1 VAKALVLFVKNKK
14 IRERKMKKFL
24 SLLTVAALGATVS
37 VKAVLAEEVLRAV
50 HAFPSFLVYTK
61 TFLSFVDEVNA
72 RGKGV
77 VRIQVMGGPEAI
89 KMFEQP
95 NAVRDGVVDMVHTPG
110 SFYGA
115 AVPEIDAM
123 VASTKTAVETRANGG
138 TAMMDAAHQMRFNVK
153 YLAWID
159 SGIGFN
165 IFTVNE
171 PKFRSSDGVLDLG
184 GVKIRD
190 NPIYTAFLKS
200 LDATTSP
207 MPSTEAYG
215 ALEKGVIDAAPWTT
229 IGITDLKWDKFVKYM
244 VEPAFYSTDLGII
257 VNLDRWNSLS
267 AEAKAVLEEVA
278 IEWEQKSYDERQAEV
293 EQYKAA
299 YKEGGMSF
307 VSHSDAGGANYL
319 KLAYD
324 SVWAR
329 ATERMTEKGSGGD
342 VAKLRSLYAPE

>member
-1 VAKALVLFVKNKK
+1 MKK
-14 IRERKMKKFL
+14 II
-24 SLLTVAALGATVS
+24 SLLTVAAVGTTLN
-37 VKAVLAEEVLRAV
+37 VKAVAAEELLRAV
-50 HAFPSFLVYTK
+50 HAFPNFLVYTK
-61 TFLSFVDEVNA
+61 TFLSYVEEVNA

-77 VRIQVMGGPEAI
+77 VQIQVMGGPEAI

-123 VASTKTAVETRANGG
+123 VASKKNAVETRANGG
-138 TAMMDAAHQMRFNVK
+138 TAMMDAAHQKRFNVK

-200 LDATTSP
+200 LEATTSP
-207 MPSTEAYG
+207 MASTEAYG

-229 IGITDLKWDKFVKYM
+229 IGITDLKWNKFLNYM
-244 VEPAFYSTDLGII
+244 VEPSFYSTDLGII
-257 VNLDRWNSLS
+257 VNLDRWNSLTD
-267 AEAKAVLEEVA
+267 EAKDVLQTVA
-278 IEWEQKSYDERQAEV
+278 IEWEQKSHDERQADV
-293 EQYKAA
+293 AKYKAA
-299 YKEGGMSF
+299 YTESGMKF
-307 VSHSDAGGANYL
+307 VNHSEVGGANYL

-329 ATERMTEKGSGGD
+329 ATERMTDKGNAED
-342 VAKLRSLYAPE
+342 VAKLRSLYAPD

>member
-1 VAKALVLFVKNKK
+1 
-14 IRERKMKKFL
+14 MKKL
-24 SLLTVAALGATVS
+24 ISLFAAAAVGATLTVKTV
-37 VKAVLAEEVLRAV
+37 VAEEVLTAV
-50 HAFPSFLVYTK
+50 HAFPPFLVYTK
-61 TFLSFVDEVNA
+61 TFLSYVEEVNK

-77 VRIQVMGGPEAI
+77 VQIRVLGGPEAI

-123 VASTKTAVETRANGG
+123 VASTNNAMQTRANGG
-138 TAMMDAAHQMRFNVK
+138 TAMMDAAHQKRFNVK

-165 IFTVNE
+165 IFTANE
-171 PKFRSSDGVLDLG
+171 PKFRSSDQVLDLS

-229 IGITDLKWDKFVKYM
+229 IGITDLKWNKFLNYM

-257 VNLDRWNSLS
+257 VNLDRWNAMDAS
-267 AEAKAVLEEVA
+267 AKELLQAVA
-278 IEWEQKSYDERQAEV
+278 IEWEQKSYDDRQGDV
-293 EQYKAA
+293 DKYKKA
-299 YKEGGMSF
+299 YADGGMKF
-307 VSHSDAGGANYL
+307 VSHSAAGGANYL

-329 ATERMTEKGSGGD
+329 ATSRMTEKGSGGD
-342 VAKLRSLYAPE
+342 VAKLRSLYAPQ

>member
-1 VAKALVLFVKNKK
+1 
-14 IRERKMKKFL
+14 MKKFFN
-24 SLLTVAALGATVS
+24 LLAIAAVGATMS
-37 VKAVLAEEVLRAV
+37 VKAVAAEEVIRAV
-50 HAFPSFLVYTK
+50 HAFPGFLVYTK
-61 TFLSFVDEVNA
+61 TFLSYVDEVNA

-123 VASTKTAVETRANGG
+123 VASTKNATEARANGG
-138 TAMMDAAHQMRFNVK
+138 TAMMDAAHQKRFNVK

-159 SGIGFN
+159 SGVGFN

-171 PKFRSSDGVLDLG
+171 PKFRSSDGVLDMS
-184 GVKIRD
+184 GVKMRD

-200 LDATTSP
+200 LEATTSP
-207 MPSTEAYG
+207 MPSTEVYG

-229 IGITDLKWDKFVKYM
+229 IGITDLKWNKFLNYM
-244 VEPAFYSTDLGII
+244 VEPSFYSTDLGII
-257 VNLDRWNSLS
+257 VNLDRWNGLS
-267 AEAKAVLEEVA
+267 AEAKAILQDVA
-278 IEWEQKSYDERQAEV
+278 IEWEQKSHNDRKADISK
-293 EQYKAA
+293 YKAA
-299 YKEGGMSF
+299 YKEGGMDF
-307 VSHSDAGGANYL
+307 VSHSGSGGANYL

-329 ATERMTEKGSGGD
+329 ATERMTDKGDGGD
-342 VAKLRSLYAPE
+342 VAKLRALYAPE

>member
-1 VAKALVLFVKNKK
+1 MKK
-14 IRERKMKKFL
+14 II
-24 SLLTVAALGATVS
+24 SLLTVAAVGATLN
-37 VKAVLAEEVLRAV
+37 VKAVAAEELLRAV
-50 HAFPSFLVYTK
+50 HAFPNFLVYTK
-61 TFLSFVDEVNA
+61 TFLSFVEEVNA
-72 RGKGV
+72 RGKGIV
-77 VRIQVMGGPEAI
+77 QIQVMGGPEAI

-123 VASTKTAVETRANGG
+123 VASKKNAVETRLNGG
-138 TAMMDAAHQMRFNVK
+138 TAMMDAAHQKRFNVK

-159 SGIGFN
+159 SGVGFN
-165 IFTVNE
+165 IVTVNE

-200 LDATTSP
+200 LEATTSP
-207 MPSTEAYG
+207 MASTEAYG

-229 IGITDLKWDKFVKYM
+229 IGITDLKWNKFLNYM
-244 VEPAFYSTDLGII
+244 VEPSFYSTDLGII
-257 VNLDRWNSLS
+257 VNLDRWNNLS
-267 AEAKAVLEEVA
+267 DEAKDLLQTVA
-278 IEWEQKSYDERQAEV
+278 IEWEQKSHDERQADV
-293 EQYKAA
+293 AKYKDA
-299 YKEGGMSF
+299 YTESGMKF
-307 VSHSDAGGANYL
+307 VDHSETGGANYL

-329 ATERMTEKGSGGD
+329 ATERMTDKGDAED
-342 VAKLRSLYAPE
+342 VAKLRSLYAPD

>member
-1 VAKALVLFVKNKK
+1 
-14 IRERKMKKFL
+14 MKKL
-24 SLLTVAALGATVS
+24 TSLLTIAAVGATLN
-37 VKAVLAEEVLRAV
+37 VKAVASEELLRAV
-50 HAFPSFLVYTK
+50 HAFPNFLVYTK
-61 TFLSFVDEVNA
+61 TFLSYVEEVNA

-77 VRIQVMGGPEAI
+77 VQIKVMGGPEAI

-123 VASTKTAVETRANGG
+123 VASTKNAVETRANGG
-138 TAMMDAAHQMRFNVK
+138 TAMMDAAHQKRFNVK

-200 LDATTSP
+200 LEATTSP
-207 MPSTEAYG
+207 MASTEAYG

-229 IGITDLKWDKFVKYM
+229 IGITDLKWNKFLNYM
-244 VEPAFYSTDLGII
+244 VEPSFYSTDLGII
-257 VNLDRWNSLS
+257 INLDRWNSLS
-267 AEAKAVLEEVA
+267 DEAKDLLETVA
-278 IEWEQKSYDERQAEV
+278 IEWEQKSHDERQADV
-293 EQYKAA
+293 AKYKDA
-299 YKEGGMSF
+299 YIESGMKF
-307 VSHSDAGGANYL
+307 VDHSETGGANYL

-329 ATERMTEKGSGGD
+329 ATERMTDKGDAED
-342 VAKLRSLYAPE
+342 VAKLRSLYAPD

>member
-1 VAKALVLFVKNKK
+1 
-14 IRERKMKKFL
+14 MKKL
-24 SLLTVAALGATVS
+24 TSLLTIAAVGATLN
-37 VKAVLAEEVLRAV
+37 VKTVASEELLRAV
-50 HAFPSFLVYTK
+50 HAFPNFLVYTK
-61 TFLSFVDEVNA
+61 TFLSYVEEVNV

-77 VRIQVMGGPEAI
+77 VQIKVMGGPEAI

-123 VASTKTAVETRANGG
+123 VASTKNAVETRANGG
-138 TAMMDAAHQMRFNVK
+138 TAMMDAAHQKRFNVK

-200 LDATTSP
+200 LEATTSP
-207 MPSTEAYG
+207 MASTEAYG

-229 IGITDLKWDKFVKYM
+229 IGITDLKWNKFLNYM
-244 VEPAFYSTDLGII
+244 VEPSFYSTDLGII

-267 AEAKAVLEEVA
+267 DEAKDLLETVA
-278 IEWEQKSYDERQAEV
+278 IEWEQKSHDERQADV
-293 EQYKAA
+293 AKYKNA
-299 YKEGGMSF
+299 YIESGMKF
-307 VSHSDAGGANYL
+307 VDHSETGGANYL

-329 ATERMTEKGSGGD
+329 ATERMTDKGDAED
-342 VAKLRSLYAPE
+342 VAKLRSLYAPD

>member
-1 VAKALVLFVKNKK
+1 MNK
-14 IRERKMKKFL
+14 
-24 SLLTVAALGATVS
+24 
-37 VKAVLAEEVLRAV
+37 
-50 HAFPSFLVYTK
+50 
-61 TFLSFVDEVNA
+61 
-72 RGKGV
+72 RGEGV
-77 VRIQVMGGPEAI
+77 VKIQVMGGPEAI

-123 VASTKTAVETRANGG
+123 VASTQNATQTRANGG
-138 TAMMDAAHQMRFNVK
+138 TAMMDAAHQKRFNVK

-159 SGIGFN
+159 SGVGFN

-171 PKFRSSDGVLDLG
+171 PKFRSSDQVLDLS

-200 LDATTSP
+200 LEATTSP

-229 IGITDLKWDKFVKYM
+229 IGITDLKWNKFLKYM
-244 VEPAFYSTDLGII
+244 VEPSFYSTDLGII

-267 AEAKAVLEEVA
+267 AEARDVLQSVA
-278 IEWEQKSYDERQAEV
+278 IESEEKSHNERQAEIAD
-293 EQYKAA
+293 YKKA
-299 YKEGGMSF
+299 YIDGGMQF
-307 VSHSDAGGANYL
+307 VSHSETGGANYL

-329 ATERMTEKGSGGD
+329 ATERMTDKGSAED
-342 VAKLRSLYAPE
+342 VAKLRALYAPE

>member
-1 VAKALVLFVKNKK
+1 
-14 IRERKMKKFL
+14 MKKL
-24 SLLTVAALGATVS
+24 INLLAVSALGVTLTVKTVAS
-37 VKAVLAEEVLRAV
+37 EEVLRAV
-50 HAFPSFLVYTK
+50 HAFPNFLVYTK
-61 TFLSFVDEVNA
+61 TFLSYVDEVNK
-72 RGKGV
+72 RGEGV
-77 VRIQVMGGPEAI
+77 VKIQVMGGPEAI

-123 VASTKTAVETRANGG
+123 VASTKNATQTRANGG
-138 TAMMDAAHQMRFNVK
+138 TAMMDAAHQKRFNVK

-159 SGIGFN
+159 SGVGFN

-171 PKFRSSDGVLDLG
+171 PKFRSSDQVLDLS

-200 LDATTSP
+200 LEATTSP

-229 IGITDLKWDKFVKYM
+229 IGITDLKWNKFLKYM
-244 VEPAFYSTDLGII
+244 VEPSFYSTDLGII

-267 AEAKAVLEEVA
+267 AEARDVLQSVA
-278 IEWEQKSYDERQAEV
+278 IEWEEKSHNERQAEIAD
-293 EQYKAA
+293 YKKA
-299 YKEGGMSF
+299 YIDGGMQF
-307 VSHSDAGGANYL
+307 VSHSETGGANYL

-329 ATERMTEKGSGGD
+329 ATERMTDKGSAED
-342 VAKLRSLYAPE
+342 VAKLRALYAPE

>member
-1 VAKALVLFVKNKK
+1 
-14 IRERKMKKFL
+14 MKKL
-24 SLLTVAALGATVS
+24 INLLAVSALGVTLTVKTVAS
-37 VKAVLAEEVLRAV
+37 EEVLRAV
-50 HAFPSFLVYTK
+50 HAFPNFLVYTK
-61 TFLSFVDEVNA
+61 TFLSYVDEVNK
-72 RGKGV
+72 RGEGV
-77 VRIQVMGGPEAI
+77 VKIQVMGGPEAI

-123 VASTKTAVETRANGG
+123 VASTQNATQTRANGG
-138 TAMMDAAHQMRFNVK
+138 TEMMDAAHQKRFNVK

-159 SGIGFN
+159 SGVGFN

-171 PKFRSSDGVLDLG
+171 PKFRSSDQVLDLS

-200 LDATTSP
+200 LEATTSP

-229 IGITDLKWDKFVKYM
+229 IGITDLKWNKFLKYM
-244 VEPAFYSTDLGII
+244 VEPSFYSTDLGII

-267 AEAKAVLEEVA
+267 AEARDVLQSVA
-278 IEWEQKSYDERQAEV
+278 IEWEEKSHNERQAEIAD
-293 EQYKAA
+293 YKKA
-299 YKEGGMSF
+299 YIDGGMQF
-307 VSHSDAGGANYL
+307 VSHSETGGANYL

-329 ATERMTEKGSGGD
+329 ATERMTDKGSAED
-342 VAKLRSLYAPE
+342 VAKLRALYAPE